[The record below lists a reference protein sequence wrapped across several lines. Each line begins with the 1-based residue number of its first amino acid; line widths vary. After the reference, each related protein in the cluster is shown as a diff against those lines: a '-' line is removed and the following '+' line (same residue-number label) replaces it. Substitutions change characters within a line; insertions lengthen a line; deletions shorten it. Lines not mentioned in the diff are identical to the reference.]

1 MERRRSEGD
10 KGDEGKGGRGS
21 IGAFSEG
28 GEGLS
33 SGSECYWG
41 ECENSEGGPPSLS
54 GPPQDKFDPGDSP
67 SPQSLNGPM
76 GPCTAPP
83 QGFRWV
89 EVGVQVWR
97 LGYFERVGQV
107 EGGDCVGGGDGR
119 WKPQH
124 LPRGFAP
131 RGRGQGRRRRGGRQ
145 EGGREGKGTRR
156 GWKIGEGGER
166 IVKGFNF
173 EGVSIVRSAR

>member
-1 MERRRSEGD
+1 MARRRSEGD

-107 EGGDCVGGGDGR
+107 EGGDCVGGGGWEVETPAFAEGVCTPWERAGKAKKRGKTGGR
-119 WKPQH
+119 K
-124 LPRGFAP
+124 R
-131 RGRGQGRRRRGGRQ
+131 RERDEKRMENRRRGGAYS
-145 EGGREGKGTRR
+145 
-156 GWKIGEGGER
+156 
-166 IVKGFNF
+166 
-173 EGVSIVRSAR
+173 EGV